1 MALFSVELARQNKE
15 NKKRQMQYMK
25 ERGNL
30 LKART
35 KIAGILSVFKNK
47 ISVRVRG
54 KSVFRA

>member
-1 MALFSVELARQNKE
+1 MN
-15 NKKRQMQYMK
+15 

-30 LKART
+30 FKART

-54 KSVFRA
+54 KSIFRA